1 MRVLLIQPPYDLY
14 SDDERQAMPPLGLG
28 YIAAVLERAGHEV
41 QIIDCVAEDFRRV
54 VPLPDGRR
62 RHGLDGADLARRI
75 DDFRPMLVGVSCL
88 FSAQSPAA
96 HHVCRLVKETN
107 PAIRTVMGGA
117 HPSAV
122 PEEVL
127 EDPNV
132 DFAAVGEG
140 EMTILRL
147 VEALEHGQ
155 ARPSDPA
162 GLAFR
167 NDGRVEVHKMSAY
180 LSDLDMLPLPARHLL
195 PMASYFRYRSP
206 HGAYVKRH
214 PCTNMITSRGCPA
227 QCSFCSIHTVWGRKF
242 RWHSTGRVI
251 EEIEHLIGDYGVREI
266 QFEDDNLT
274 MHKPRMT
281 EICQAIIDRKID
293 LTWTTPNGVAI
304 WALDEKLIELMRRA
318 GCYHITIAVESGSQ
332 EVLKKIINKPLDLRR
347 VHPIAD
353 ACRRLGMGI
362 SAFFVVGFPGETKAD
377 IEKTFE
383 FAMNMGVDQACFFTA
398 TPYPGT
404 TLFQQCLDAG
414 MLRRPV
420 DYTKLRVGRPI
431 ISTPEWTA
439 QELSEMTRAAQARF
453 YRQTALRRPVRFLAA
468 GLKKL
473 LREPRVTSR
482 KVRDAFLPLGRS
494 TAAERQPEQP
504 SHVVT
509 VPSSGTGKPTAQA
522 GRREV
527 SLPIVQG

>member
-1 MRVLLIQPPYDLY
+1 MRVLLIQPPYDLHA
-14 SDDERQAMPPLGLG
+14 DDERQAMPPLGLG

-41 QIIDCVAEDFRRV
+41 RIIDCVVEDFRRV
-54 VPLPDGRR
+54 VPRPDGRR
-62 RHGLDGADLARRI
+62 RHGLDGNDLARRI
-75 DDFRPMLVGVSCL
+75 DDFRPSLVGVSCL
-88 FSAQSPAA
+88 FSAQSAAA
-96 HHVCRLVKETN
+96 HDVCRLAKETN
-107 PAIRTVMGGA
+107 PGIRTVMGGA

-127 EDPNV
+127 ADPAV

-140 EMTILRL
+140 ELTILRL
-147 VEALEHGQ
+147 VEALERGQ
-155 ARPSDPA
+155 DRPTDPA

-167 NDGRVEVHKMSAY
+167 ADGGVEVHRVSEY
-180 LSDLDMLPLPARHLL
+180 LADLDALPLPARHLL
-195 PMASYFRYRSP
+195 PMDRYFRYRSP

-227 QCSFCSIHTVWGRKF
+227 RCSFCSIHTVWGRKF

-251 EEIEHLIGDYGVREI
+251 EEIEHLIDNYGVREI

-281 EICQAIIDRKID
+281 EICQTIIDRRLD

-304 WALDEKLIELMRRA
+304 WALNEHLIELMRRA

-332 EVLKKIINKPLDLRR
+332 EVLKKIINKPLDLQR
-347 VHPIAD
+347 VPPIVN
-353 ACRRLGMGI
+353 ACRKLGMGV

-404 TLFQQCLDAG
+404 ALFQQCLDAG
-414 MLRRPV
+414 MLSAPV
-420 DYTKLRVGRPI
+420 DYTQLRVGRPI
-431 ISTPEWTA
+431 ISTPDWTA
-439 QELSEMTRAAQARF
+439 EELGEMTRAAQARF
-453 YRQTALRRPVRFLAA
+453 YRQTAMRRPVRFLAA

-473 LREPRVTSR
+473 LREPAVTSR
-482 KVRDAFLPLGRS
+482 KVRDMFLPVGRP
-494 TAAERQPEQP
+494 AAAPPKRTIALP
-504 SHVVT
+504 VVQ
-509 VPSSGTGKPTAQA
+509 S
-522 GRREV
+522 
-527 SLPIVQG
+527 